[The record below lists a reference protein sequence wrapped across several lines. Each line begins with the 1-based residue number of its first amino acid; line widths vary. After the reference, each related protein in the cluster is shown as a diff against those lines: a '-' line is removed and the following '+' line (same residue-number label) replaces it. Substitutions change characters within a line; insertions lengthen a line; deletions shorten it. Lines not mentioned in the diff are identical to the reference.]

1 MVLLLWWKDILSL
14 LGDVKKQLAF
24 IGEFF
29 ISIFELTLVILFIFC
44 VSIFISLV
52 FNFFL
57 IFSLFLIYLK
67 NNLCLIGVL
76 LLSEKEYP
84 L

>member
-1 MVLLLWWKDILSL
+1 L

-57 IFSLFLIYLK
+57 IFSLFLMFEDFVFSSPLFS
-67 NNLCLIGVL
+67 L
-76 LLSEKEYP
+76 LTTIILSP
-84 L
+84 FSLRFLF